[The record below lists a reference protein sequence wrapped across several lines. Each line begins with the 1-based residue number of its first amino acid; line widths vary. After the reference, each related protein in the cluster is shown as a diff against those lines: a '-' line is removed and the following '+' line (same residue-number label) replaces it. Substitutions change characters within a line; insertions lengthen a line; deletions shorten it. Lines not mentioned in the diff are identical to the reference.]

1 MKLRNNT
8 QIILSTIVCL
18 VPIVLTLVLYKKLP
32 EQVPIHFDI
41 NGVPDNYASKA
52 IAGFLFPCLLA
63 GFNIFVHFM
72 MNADPKKQNAN
83 KIIRL
88 VGFWIFPVVSLITVP
103 MTLFKGLNYDVPVVT
118 ICTVMIGLMFLII
131 GNYLPKSRQSYTVG
145 IRLPWT
151 LDNEENWNKTH
162 RFAGFVWV
170 IGGLAEIVSAFI
182 GNNNIQFVV
191 MALVLILPIAYSYL
205 LYCKQNK
212 DKETKS

>member
-1 MKLRNNT
+1 MKLRNNA
-8 QIILSTIVCL
+8 QIILTTIVCL

-41 NGVPDNYASKA
+41 NGVPDDYASKA

-63 GFNIFVHFM
+63 GFNVFVHFM

-83 KIIRL
+83 KTIRL
-88 VGFWIFPVVSLITVP
+88 VGFWIFPIVSLITVP

-170 IGGLAEIVSAFI
+170 LGGLAEIVSAFI

-191 MALVLILPIAYSYL
+191 MALVLILPIAYSYI

>member
-1 MKLRNNT
+1 MKPRNNV

-18 VPIVLTLVLYKKLP
+18 VPIVLTLALYKKLP
-32 EQVPIHFDI
+32 EQVPIHFDM

-52 IAGFLFPCLLA
+52 IAGFLFPVLLA
-63 GFNIFVHFM
+63 AFNVFVHFM
-72 MNADPKKQNAN
+72 MNSDPKKQNAN

-118 ICTVMIGLMFLII
+118 ICTAMIGLLFLII

-162 RFAGFVWV
+162 RFGGFVWV
-170 IGGLAEIVSAFI
+170 LGGLVEIVSAFVRSYS
-182 GNNNIQFVV
+182 IQFAVI
-191 MALVLILPIAYSYL
+191 ALVVILPIAYSYL
-205 LYCKQNK
+205 LFRKQIK
-212 DKETKS
+212 DKEPKQ